1 MKRAIF
7 LTRTL
12 LVVLMVLTSVQA
24 WSQDDLLEPDKA
36 FALDEPI
43 ISADRITLKWKIAPG
58 YYLYQNKFS
67 FDIKD
72 SSSRLD
78 KPLMPAAIRKQDEFF
93 GEVEIYKKSVAI
105 ELPVI
110 RSDQSAEDVVLKVV
124 YQGCNDPIGVCYPP
138 ISKELKITLPAL
150 LATSAQP
157 PTFLPAVKS
166 SSTPATRS
174 GLASLLEQSA
184 GENEY
189 LPPDEAFQLSVIST
203 AVNKVSVSLLIAEN
217 YYLYREKF
225 AFESATPGI
234 SILPYQLP
242 AGEIKEDEFIGRTE
256 VYHYNFVIDL
266 ALSGKSTDGKFKLI
280 AKYQGCADK
289 GICYPPITKTVDVS
303 LGDGISDA
311 ERSVVPVASVPEK
324 SNSSRNM
331 PDMPRM
337 DSMPEVSDEQNVMAI
352 LAGGSITATIIAFF
366 LFGLALSMTPCV
378 FPMIPILSGII
389 VGQGSDITRKKA
401 FMLSVAYVLGMAIMY
416 TFAGML
422 AGLTGELLSSAF
434 QNTWVLAASALVFV
448 LLSFSMFGFYEIQLP
463 AALQTKLTEKSNRIP
478 GGAYSGVFVMGALSA
493 LIIGPCVAAPL
504 SGALLYIGQSGD
516 FVLGGVA
523 LFVMSL
529 GMGVPL
535 LLIGASAGSLL
546 PRAGTWMNVV
556 KAVFGVL
563 MLGVAIW
570 LLERIL
576 PVAVTMAMWAA
587 LLIVSAIYMR
597 AFDSLSDTASGWQK
611 LWKGTG
617 IIFMLYGFALFI
629 GSLTGA
635 TDIFNPLE
643 KISGSNQYV
652 SVPGVTEHAGLELK
666 FEDVKGLPE
675 LEAAVSRAVNEGKP
689 VFVDFFADW
698 CVECVRMENT
708 TFKSPTVIN
717 ALSGYSLLRLDL
729 TANDAADK
737 AVLKKFNLFGP
748 PALLFFG
755 LDGQEIRNLRVI
767 GYQNGS
773 EFTETIEKATKAAKA
788 TKTTSVK

>member
-1 MKRAIF
+1 MTRALLAVLLL
-7 LTRTL
+7 LTN
-12 LVVLMVLTSVQA
+12 VHA
-24 WSQDDLLEPDKA
+24 WSQDDLLEPDQA
-36 FALDEPI
+36 FALAEPV
-43 ISADRITLKWKIAPG
+43 ISADRITLKWKVAPG

-67 FDIKD
+67 FELKG

-78 KPLMPAAIRKQDEFF
+78 KPLMPAAISKKDDFF
-93 GEVEIYKKSVAI
+93 GVVEIYKKSATI

-110 RSDQSAEDVVLKVV
+110 RSDNNPENAVLRVV
-124 YQGCNDPIGVCYPP
+124 YQGCNEPIGVCYPP
-138 ISKELKITLPAL
+138 ISKELKITLPVVA
-150 LATSAQP
+150 AASP
-157 PTFLPAVKS
+157 PAAVKS
-166 SSTPATRS
+166 SSAPATRS

-184 GENEY
+184 GENEF

-203 AVNKVSVSLLIAEN
+203 AADKVTVSLVIAEN

-234 SILPYQLP
+234 SIQPYQLP
-242 AGEIKEDEFIGRTE
+242 AGDIKEDEFLGRTE

-266 ALSGKSTDGKFKLI
+266 ALTGQSADGKFQLI
-280 AKYQGCADK
+280 AKYQGCADR
-289 GICYPPITKTVDVS
+289 GICYPPINKTVDVT
-303 LGDGISDA
+303 LGDGISGDGGSSIPVAPDA
-311 ERSVVPVASVPEK
+311 EKSSSSGSVPVT
-324 SNSSRNM
+324 
-331 PDMPRM
+331 
-337 DSMPEVSDEQNVMAI
+337 DSIAEVSEEQSVMAM
-352 LAGGSITATIIAFF
+352 LAGGSVFSTIIAFF
-366 LFGLALSMTPCV
+366 LFGLALSLTPCV

-389 VGQGSDITRKKA
+389 VGQGADITRKKA
-401 FMLSVAYVLGMAIMY
+401 FMLSVVYVLGMTIMY

-434 QNTWVLAASALVFV
+434 QSTWVLAISALVFV
-448 LLSFSMFGFYEIQLP
+448 LLSFSMFGFYDLQLP
-463 AALQTKLTEKSNRIP
+463 AGLQTKMTEKSNKIP

-516 FVLGGVA
+516 FLLGGIA

-546 PRAGTWMNVV
+546 PKAGTWMNAV

-563 MLGVAIW
+563 MLAVAIW

-576 PVAVTMAMWAA
+576 PAAVTMTLWAA
-587 LLIVSAIYMR
+587 LLIVSATYMR
-597 AFDSLSDTASGWQK
+597 AFDSLPDQAGGWQR

-617 IIFMLYGFALFI
+617 IILMLYGIALFI

-635 TDIFNPLE
+635 TDVFNPLE
-643 KISGSNQYV
+643 KVSGSMQVVNMQGGAEY
-652 SVPGVTEHAGLELK
+652 SGSGLK
-666 FEDVKGLPE
+666 FEEIKGLPA
-675 LEAAVSRAVNEGKP
+675 LEEAVNSAVNEGKP

-708 TFKSPTVIN
+708 TFKSPTVVS

-767 GYQNGS
+767 GYQDGA
-773 EFTETIEKATKAAKA
+773 EFTKTIEKATKAAG
-788 TKTTSVK
+788 TS

>member
-1 MKRAIF
+1 M
-7 LTRTL
+7 TRTL
-12 LVVLMVLTSVQA
+12 LPVLLLLTSVQA

-36 FALDEPI
+36 FSLEEPI
-43 ISADRITLKWKIAPG
+43 ISADRITLKWKIAPD

-67 FDIKD
+67 FELKG

-78 KPLMPAAIRKQDEFF
+78 KPLMPPAVRKKDVFF
-93 GEVEIYKKSVAI
+93 GTVEIYKKSVVI

-110 RSDQSAEDVVLKVV
+110 RSDRDAEDAIIKVV
-124 YQGCNDPIGVCYPP
+124 YQGCNDPVGVCYPP
-138 ISKELKITLPAL
+138 VSKELKITLPA
-150 LATSAQP
+150 TSALSPTSSP
-157 PTFLPAVKS
+157 PASLPAIKPP
-166 SSTPATRS
+166 STPATRS
-174 GLASLLEQSA
+174 GLASLLEQSS
-184 GENEY
+184 GETEY

-203 AVNKVSVSLLIAEN
+203 AADKVTVSLFIAEN
-217 YYLYREKF
+217 YYLYRDKF

-234 SILPYQLP
+234 SIQPYQLP
-242 AGEIKEDEFIGRTE
+242 AGEIKEDEFVGRTE

-266 ALSGKSTDGKFKLI
+266 ALAGKSTDGKFKLI

-289 GICYPPITKTVDVS
+289 GICYPPITKTVDIT
-303 LGDGISDA
+303 LGDGPGGAGSPAIQADSEA
-311 ERSVVPVASVPEK
+311 EKSSTSASVPGTELIA
-324 SNSSRNM
+324 
-331 PDMPRM
+331 D
-337 DSMPEVSDEQNVMAI
+337 VSDEQSVMAI
-352 LAGGSITATIIAFF
+352 LSGGSVTTTIIAFF

-389 VGQGSDITRKKA
+389 VGQGTDITRKKA
-401 FMLSVAYVLGMAIMY
+401 FMLSVAYVLGMSIMY

-434 QNTWVLAASALVFV
+434 QNTWVLAISALVFV
-448 LLSFSMFGFYEIQLP
+448 LLSFSMFGFYQIQLP
-463 AALQTKLTEKSNRIP
+463 AGLQTKLTEKSNKIP

-493 LIIGPCVAAPL
+493 LIVGPCVAAPL

-546 PRAGTWMNVV
+546 PRAGTWMNAV

-576 PVAVTMAMWAA
+576 PAAVTMVLWAA

-597 AFDSLSDTASGWQK
+597 AFDSLSDTASGWQRF
-611 LWKGTG
+611 WKGTG
-617 IIFMLYGFALFI
+617 IIFLLYGIALFV

-635 TDIFNPLE
+635 TDVFNPLE
-643 KISGSNQYV
+643 KISGPNQYL
-652 SVPGVTEHAGLELK
+652 STQGPAERPRAGLS
-666 FEDVKGLPE
+666 FENVKGLPA
-675 LEAAVSRAVNEGKP
+675 LEAAVGRAVNEGKP

-708 TFKSPTVIN
+708 TFKSPTVID

-755 LDGQEIRNLRVI
+755 LDGQEIQNLRVI
-767 GYQNGS
+767 GYQNGA
-773 EFTETIEKATKAAKA
+773 EFTETIEKVTKAIGTAR
-788 TKTTSVK
+788 VK